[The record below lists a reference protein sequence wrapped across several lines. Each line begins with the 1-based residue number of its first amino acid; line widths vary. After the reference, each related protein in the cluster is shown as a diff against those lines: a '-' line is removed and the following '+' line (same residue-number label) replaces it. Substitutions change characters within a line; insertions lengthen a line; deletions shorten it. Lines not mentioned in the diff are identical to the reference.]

1 MTLPQAFEL
10 FDYWRQSPPTHE
22 LMAAHVGYEPPK
34 TTEQQ
39 IAAGAQSGDAALAA
53 AMAAR
58 MAQMQQ
64 TT

>member
-34 TTEQQ
+34 TVDETKLKLPSGNTGAKPTGPVTLGAIMLPTE
-39 IAAGAQSGDAALAA
+39 
-53 AMAAR
+53 
-58 MAQMQQ
+58 
-64 TT
+64 